1 MQTQWK
7 PTNDSCI
14 LYSNKCNLKKN
25 VVISVTVMPFSIDKY
40 NSFEFKNIFL
50 EGDNK

>member
-1 MQTQWK
+1 MIPVFYIQT
-7 PTNDSCI
+7 NVI
-14 LYSNKCNLKKN
+14 KKKK
-25 VVISVTVMPFSIDKY
+25 VAISVTVMPFSIDKY